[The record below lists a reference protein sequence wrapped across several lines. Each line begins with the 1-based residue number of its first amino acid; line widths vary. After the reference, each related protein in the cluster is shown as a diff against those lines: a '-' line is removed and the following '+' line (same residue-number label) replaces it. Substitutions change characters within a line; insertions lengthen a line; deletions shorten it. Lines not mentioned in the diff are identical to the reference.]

1 MVSLI
6 GSEAIAVFFS
16 LATQLNEPSIFS
28 LTSVIIIILPLRI
41 IHGWSSMM
49 EPFRIT
55 LRELRLDLFPPA
67 RVSWEC
73 AFSALN
79 CSLGLSAFVSNGSNT
94 KSSSSSGK
102 EFSQLDLSGRLSLTS
117 EVPNSRA
124 SRNHFTATV
133 ERGTM
138 HLKLA
143 FWFGRRIACWLSVP
157 LLSSPEYSIRT
168 STRKAWK
175 STSSELMNVFEK
187 HLVFFFVKIKNLK
200 KRLRLL
206 LISIFSHQSKVE
218 L

>member
-41 IHGWSSMM
+41 IHGWSS
-49 EPFRIT
+49 IT

-175 STSSELMNVFEK
+175 STSSELMNLFEK
-187 HLVFFFVKIKNLK
+187 HLIFVKIKSLK
-200 KRLRLL
+200 IRLRLL
-206 LISIFSHQSKVE
+206 SVSIFSHESKFE